1 MYILVWVNTQQNP
14 CSQLLSSLAPSS
26 SSSSSMYAEMKA
38 IMASSLPNLHLPTY
52 AGRCFFLKLGERHSY
67 PLLPCRVPIRA
78 NASFCASLVS
88 PHHTIPLV
96 TEGPTSH
103 LVEQQF
109 SELNLNQLSGKV
121 NMLISSIQTEGFFSF
136 WLALLMSIT
145 MFLNCLVKLLL
156 ILCIFVCNFWFQ
168 GCRGEDKTAC

>member
-1 MYILVWVNTQQNP
+1 
-14 CSQLLSSLAPSS
+14 
-26 SSSSSMYAEMKA
+26 
-38 IMASSLPNLHLPTY
+38 MASSLPNLHLPTY
-52 AGRCFFLKLGERHSY
+52 AGRCFFLKLGERHSYPLLPCRERPISVKHSY